1 MVVHVAQVHKESISK
16 VPNALPDREDP
27 TIEIFGSQGIP
38 EEARRTHLKS
48 VDDSVTGS
56 NVAAPTLSA
65 QYPPGYKAIPPT
77 SVPLQS
83 RAYPSYG
90 HRPPVPP
97 AFPLVAYPD
106 MYGGYPTY
114 RPSPALAQPAW
125 PASSG
130 WPPNTYYAVPH
141 ARPGQVTMTPYTSM
155 PATTPYP
162 SSTFPTHLVSPTASL
177 TSMTPALS
185 PLSSPAAPTSSQ
197 AIATKAPLTASPTF
211 PSLIPESTVSSPSLL
226 STLASTAQIVP
237 SNINGSSIP
246 STPVESAA
254 GPISVLFYTDN
265 DISVVSNDVLSS
277 LLCVKFFANI
287 KILC

>member
-1 MVVHVAQVHKESISK
+1 MTKKKRKQKDEPEKPWCYYCDKEFDDEKVLFIHQKARHFQCHVCHKKLNTAAGMVVHVAQVHKESISK

-197 AIATKAPLTASPTF
+197 A
-211 PSLIPESTVSSPSLL
+211 
-226 STLASTAQIVP
+226 
-237 SNINGSSIP
+237 
-246 STPVESAA
+246 
-254 GPISVLFYTDN
+254 
-265 DISVVSNDVLSS
+265 
-277 LLCVKFFANI
+277 
-287 KILC
+287 